1 MAGFF
6 NDTFA
11 LNILTVCLKSSNLSL
26 FCVGFFVLLFVC
38 FFGGG
43 FGSDIQLN
51 SGVGNWGFVLNK
63 CLSPPLSFNL
73 MTFPKSANLKFVV
86 L

>member
-1 MAGFF
+1 MLLMAGFF

-43 FGSDIQLN
+43 GLDQIFSLTQEWEIEG
-51 SGVGNWGFVLNK
+51 
-63 CLSPPLSFNL
+63 LS
-73 MTFPKSANLKFVV
+73 
-86 L
+86 

>member
-1 MAGFF
+1 MLLMAGFF

-26 FCVGFFVLLFVC
+26 FCVGFFCFVVCLFFWV
-38 FFGGG
+38 F

-51 SGVGNWGFVLNK
+51 SGVGN
-63 CLSPPLSFNL
+63 
-73 MTFPKSANLKFVV
+73 
-86 L
+86 

>member
-1 MAGFF
+1 MLLMAGFF

-26 FCVGFFVLLFVC
+26 FCVFFVLLFVC
-38 FFGGG
+38 FCF

-51 SGVGNWGFVLNK
+51 SGVGN
-63 CLSPPLSFNL
+63 
-73 MTFPKSANLKFVV
+73 
-86 L
+86 